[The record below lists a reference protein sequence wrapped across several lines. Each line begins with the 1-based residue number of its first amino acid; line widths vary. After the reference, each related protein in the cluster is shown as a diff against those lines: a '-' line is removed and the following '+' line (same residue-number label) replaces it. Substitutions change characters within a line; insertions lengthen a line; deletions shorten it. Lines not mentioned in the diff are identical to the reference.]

1 MMRGLLV
8 FILLLATG
16 VVAAEIFRWTDDTG
30 QVHYGERPPDDRAQR
45 LAIPGSRSAAPGAVP
60 DETQRRARQQRLLEA
75 FEYERERK
83 ATRQAQDAEQARQ
96 RAVRCERLRR
106 HWRRLSYA
114 GPIYSAGEDGERRYL
129 DDAERAA
136 QKDRL
141 RPAYQRACGEAPD

>member
-8 FILLLATG
+8 FTLLLASG
-16 VVAAEIFRWTDDTG
+16 VFAAEIFRWTDENG
-30 QVHYGERPPDDRAQR
+30 QVHYGERPPDNQAQR
-45 LAIPGSRSAAPGAVP
+45 LDIPAGRSGTSAEVP
-60 DETQRRARQQRLLEA
+60 DERQRRARQQRLLEA
-75 FEYERERK
+75 FEYERGRK

-96 RAVRCERLRR
+96 RAVQCERLRR

-136 QKDRL
+136 QKDRV
-141 RPAYQRACGEAPD
+141 RPAYQQACGEAPD